1 MSKIEQYKGELA
13 RIQELSILDTIDL
26 VDRAH
31 NTDKETKVRAW

>member
-31 NTDKETKVRAW
+31 NTDKGTKVRAW